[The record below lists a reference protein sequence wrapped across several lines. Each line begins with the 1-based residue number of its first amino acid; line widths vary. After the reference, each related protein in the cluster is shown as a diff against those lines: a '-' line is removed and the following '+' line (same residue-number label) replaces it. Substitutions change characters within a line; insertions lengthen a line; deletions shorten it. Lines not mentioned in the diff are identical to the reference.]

1 MPENQFLAVLS
12 LLGGILLFVLVLVL
26 AWLCT
31 RWLGMRYSG
40 FRIGGA
46 VQVLD
51 RTAIGPDRTLVIVRA
66 GGKVWMLGVTPQN
79 ITFLGDLDPEKFA
92 DLPQDTKKDMA
103 SASAATMADFSRAL
117 QDAMGKWG
125 SAKRQKKDKQD
136 E

>member
-1 MPENQFLAVLS
+1 MPENQVLAVLS

-46 VQVLD
+46 VEVLD

-79 ITFLGDLDPEKFA
+79 ITFLGAGYQKGYGFGIRCHYGGFFTGIAGCHGKMGFGKEAEK
-92 DLPQDTKKDMA
+92 
-103 SASAATMADFSRAL
+103 
-117 QDAMGKWG
+117 G
-125 SAKRQKKDKQD
+125 
-136 E
+136 